1 MKHQDSVLVPQAH
14 GGADRGLRPIPGP
27 GPFVGSICEHQPCQL
42 LPPCLTSYY
51 LQQPNPYPAFGTPF
65 SQAEVQP

>member
-14 GGADRGLRPIPGP
+14 GGADRGPFGGP
-27 GPFVGSICEHQPCQL
+27 ICEHQPRQL